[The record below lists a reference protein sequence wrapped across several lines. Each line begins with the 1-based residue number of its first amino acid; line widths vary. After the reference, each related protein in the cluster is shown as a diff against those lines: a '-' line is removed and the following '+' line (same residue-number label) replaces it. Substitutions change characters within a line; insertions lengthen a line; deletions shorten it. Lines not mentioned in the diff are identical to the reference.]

1 MIAFPLCPRHPKAGS
16 LSTNDSPEEDPPMI
30 RRLLTGLLLGL
41 LLCVSLPAMETEVLF
56 DGTDASLWTTARDE
70 TRLTKELS
78 ASEVKSE

>member
-1 MIAFPLCPRHPKAGS
+1 
-16 LSTNDSPEEDPPMI
+16 MI